1 MRDLLVILTPIAVV
15 LLALTRL
22 VSIEKLKRGRGYA
35 LILAFV
41 LSAVVMPPP
50 AAISMSVMAVCMYLL
65 FEAGLLFARFVLKT

>member
-15 LLALTRL
+15 LLVLTRL

-41 LSAVVMPPP
+41 LSAVVIPPP
-50 AAISMSVMAVCMYLL
+50 DAISMSVMAVCIYLL
-65 FEAGLLFARFVLKT
+65 FEAGLLFARVFLKM